1 MVNSLHIDQSKTICA
16 IATPPGIGAIA
27 MIRLSGPDAIS
38 ITEKVFSQK
47 LKDQLGNTAVFGLI
61 KDGEKTIDEVVLVLY
76 RAPHSFTGEH
86 SVEISCH
93 ASPYIQQEILR
104 LLLENGAALA
114 SQGEFSLRAYLN
126 GKMDLSQAEA
136 IADIIAS
143 ESEAAHRL
151 AMNQMRGGYSKTI
164 DDLRQELL
172 NFASLIELELD
183 FSEEDVEF
191 ADRTQLFDLVNRILK
206 MIQNLAGSFKL
217 GNVIKNGV
225 PVAIVGEPN
234 VGKSTLLNALL
245 NEDRAIVSEIAGTTR
260 DTIEDQ
266 LVIEGIQFRF
276 IDTAGIRHT
285 TDTIESMGIERSLA
299 KVDDA
304 SIILCM
310 VDASKDDRK
319 AIEQEVNYIADR
331 IEGRN
336 KRLIVV
342 ANKYD
347 LATKKDHNKF
357 DSIKDRF
364 HVIYLSAKKDEG
376 ISELKSDLSGFVKN
390 DPASQ
395 QQIIVSN
402 ARHYEALKKAGESL
416 HRVKEALESQ
426 IPGDLVAM
434 DIRNAIYHLGEITGA
449 ISSDDL
455 LGNIFSKFCI
465 GK

>member
-1 MVNSLHIDQSKTICA
+1 MTYHLNIDQSKTICA

-27 MIRLSGPDAIS
+27 MVRLSGPNAIE
-38 ITEKVFSQK
+38 ITEKVFSHK
-47 LKDQLGNTAVFGLI
+47 LLDKSGNTALFGLI
-61 KDGEKTIDEVVLVLY
+61 KDGDKTVDEVVLVLY
-76 RAPHSFTGEH
+76 RNPHSFTGEN
-86 SVEISCH
+86 SVEITCH

-104 LLLENGAALA
+104 LLLENGAVLA
-114 SQGEFSLRAYLN
+114 SEGEFSLRAYLN

-136 IADIIAS
+136 ISDIIAS
-143 ESEAAHRL
+143 ESEAAHRM
-151 AMNQMRGGYSKTI
+151 AMSQMRGGYSKAI
-164 DDLRQELL
+164 NELREELI

-191 ADRTQLFDLVNRILK
+191 ADRTQLLELVQRILK
-206 MIQNLAGSFKL
+206 MIHNLAASFRM
-217 GNVIKNGV
+217 GNAIKNGV

-285 TDTIESMGIERSLA
+285 SDTIETLGIERSLA

-304 SIILCM
+304 SVILCM

-319 AIEQEVNYIADR
+319 AIEQEVDYIAKR
-331 IEGRN
+331 IEGKN

-342 ANKYD
+342 ANKAD
-347 LATKKDHNKF
+347 KASEKDFHKF
-357 DSIKDRF
+357 DSIRDRF
-364 HVIYLSAKKDEG
+364 HVISISAKKGDG
-376 ISELKSDLSGFVKN
+376 IEELKSDLSGFIKS

-402 ARHYEALKKAGESL
+402 ARHYHALKKAETALLTVQESL
-416 HRVKEALESQ
+416 TSQ

-434 DIRNAIYHLGEITGA
+434 EIRTAIYHLGEITGA

>member
-1 MVNSLHIDQSKTICA
+1 MVDTLHIDQAKTICA

-27 MIRLSGPDAIS
+27 MIRLSGPEAIS
-38 ITEKVFSQK
+38 ITEKIFSQK
-47 LKDQLGNTAVFGLI
+47 LKDQPGNTAVFGLI
-61 KDGEKTIDEVVLVLY
+61 KDGDKTIDEVVLVVF
-76 RAPHSFTGEH
+76 RSPHSFTGEH

-104 LLLENGAALA
+104 LLLANGAELA

-143 ESEAAHRL
+143 ESEAAHRM
-151 AMNQMRGGYSKTI
+151 AMNQMRGGYSKTM
-164 DDLRQELL
+164 DSLREELI

-183 FSEEDVEF
+183 FSEEEVEF
-191 ADRTQLFDLVNRILK
+191 ADRTQLFELVNRILK
-206 MIQNLAGSFKL
+206 MIQGLAGSFKL

-245 NEDRAIVSEIAGTTR
+245 NEDRAIVSDIAGTTR

-310 VDASKDDRK
+310 IDASKDDRK

-331 IEGRN
+331 IEGKN

-342 ANKYD
+342 ANKSD
-347 LATKKDHNKF
+347 LATTKDHHKF
-357 DSIKDRF
+357 NVIKDRF
-364 HVIYLSAKKDEG
+364 HVIYLSAKKEEG
-376 ISELKSDLSGFVKN
+376 ISELKSDLIGFVIN

-395 QQIIVSN
+395 QEIIVSN
-402 ARHYEALKKAGESL
+402 ARHFEALKKAEESL
-416 HRVKEALESQ
+416 HRVKAALDTKV
-426 IPGDLVAM
+426 PGDLVAM

>member
-1 MVNSLHIDQSKTICA
+1 M
-16 IATPPGIGAIA
+16 
-27 MIRLSGPDAIS
+27 
-38 ITEKVFSQK
+38 
-47 LKDQLGNTAVFGLI
+47 
-61 KDGEKTIDEVVLVLY
+61 VLVLY
-76 RAPHSFTGEH
+76 RTPHSFTGED

-104 LLLENGAALA
+104 LLLENGASLA
-114 SQGEFSLRAYLN
+114 SEGEFSLRAYLN

-143 ESEAAHRL
+143 ESEAAHRM

-191 ADRTQLFDLVNRILK
+191 ADRTQLFELVNRILN
-206 MIQNLAGSFKL
+206 MIQGLAGSFKL
-217 GNVIKNGV
+217 GNVIKHGV

-245 NEDRAIVSEIAGTTR
+245 NEDRAIVSDIAGTTR
-260 DTIEDQ
+260 DTIEDH
-266 LVIEGIQFRF
+266 LIIEGIQFRF
-276 IDTAGIRHT
+276 IDTAGLRHT

-310 VDASKDDRK
+310 VDASKDDRE

-331 IEGRN
+331 IEGKN

-342 ANKYD
+342 ANKSD
-347 LATKKDHNKF
+347 LASKKDHHKF

-364 HVIYLSAKKDEG
+364 HVIYLSAKKEEG
-376 ISELKSDLSGFVKN
+376 ISDLKSDLGGFVKS

-402 ARHYEALKKAGESL
+402 ARHYKALKKAEESL
-416 HRVKEALESQ
+416 HRVKEALENQ

>member
-1 MVNSLHIDQSKTICA
+1 LVNSLHIDQAKTICA

-27 MIRLSGPDAIS
+27 MIRLSGPKAIS
-38 ITEKVFSQK
+38 ITEKVFSQA

-61 KDGEKTIDEVVLVLY
+61 KDKEKTIDEVVLVIY
-76 RAPHSFTGEH
+76 RAPHSFTGED

-93 ASPYIQQEILR
+93 ASPFIQQEILR
-104 LLLENGAALA
+104 LLLENGASLA
-114 SQGEFSLRAYLN
+114 SEGEFSLRAYLN

-143 ESEAAHRL
+143 ESEAAHRI

-191 ADRTQLFDLVNRILK
+191 ADRTQLFELVNRILD
-206 MIQNLAGSFKL
+206 MIQGLAGSFKL

-276 IDTAGIRHT
+276 IDTAGIRNT

-310 VDASKDDRK
+310 VDASKDDRE

-331 IEGRN
+331 ISGKS

-342 ANKYD
+342 ANKSD
-347 LATKKDHNKF
+347 LATEKDHQKF

-364 HVIYLSAKKDEG
+364 HVIYLSAKENEG
-376 ISELKSDLSGFVKN
+376 ISELKSDLSGFVN
-390 DPASQ
+390 SDPASQ
-395 QQIIVSN
+395 QQVIVSN
-402 ARHYEALKKAGESL
+402 ARHYEALKKAEESL
-416 HRVKEALESQ
+416 YRVKEALDSQ

-434 DIRNAIYHLGEITGA
+434 DIRTAIYHLGEITGA

>member
-38 ITEKVFSQK
+38 ITEKVFSKK
-47 LKDQLGNTAVFGLI
+47 LKDLPGNTAVFGLI
-61 KDGEKTIDEVVLVLY
+61 RDGEKTIDEVVLVLY

-143 ESEAAHRL
+143 ESEAAHQM

-206 MIQNLAGSFKL
+206 MIQGLAGSFKL

-331 IEGRN
+331 IEEKN

-342 ANKYD
+342 ANKSD
-347 LATKKDHNKF
+347 LAKEKDHNKF
-357 DSIKDRF
+357 DAIKDRF
-364 HVIYLSAKKDEG
+364 HVIYLSAKQKEG

-402 ARHYEALKKAGESL
+402 ARHYEALKKAEESL